1 MFPKTCKNQPWLC
14 NLCKLPPYGKVFV
27 YLVPSYKKLLPS
39 ILQASELE
47 LTELESA
54 LALQPLQTCEIVVR

>member
-14 NLCKLPPYGKVFV
+14 NLCKLPPYGKVFID
-27 YLVPSYKKLLPS
+27 LVLSHKKLLPS
-39 ILQASELE
+39 ILQAP
-47 LTELESA
+47 ELESA